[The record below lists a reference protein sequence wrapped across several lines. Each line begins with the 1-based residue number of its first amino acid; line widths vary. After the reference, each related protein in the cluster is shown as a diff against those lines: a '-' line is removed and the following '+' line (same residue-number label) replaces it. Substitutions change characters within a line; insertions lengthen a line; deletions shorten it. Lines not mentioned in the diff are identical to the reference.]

1 MNELVKVQFDGDTL
15 EGYRISDTEADI
27 SIRRVCEALGI
38 SMQKQVAKLKTRAWA
53 TVTQRVTVAED
64 GKERIQ
70 YMIALKSLPMW
81 LATIDARRVHEH
93 LREKLGRYQQQCA
106 DELAKVMLPKMV
118 QEMPE
123 KQEQFPGGP
132 NALVPLL
139 SAMTSALQQIAAGQQ
154 QNTATVQELAAR
166 VEQLEG
172 GTAAAYRLTPSQRAM
187 KAAQMDDVTQDEA
200 AERMGVSVRSVGNAA
215 VVLREA
221 PALVPA
227 VERGKIDVAT
237 AAKVAR
243 MATRAECVIAAA
255 DPKAEARRL
264 LSVVG

>member
-1 MNELVKVQFDGDTL
+1 MTSLMKVPFYGDTL
-15 EGYRISDTEADI
+15 EACGTSREDAQV
-27 SIRRVCEALGI
+27 SIRRVCEALG
-38 SMQKQVAKLKTRAWA
+38 VASQSQLEKLKGKAWA
-53 TVTQRVTVAED
+53 TVTMIVAVAED
-64 GKERIQ
+64 GKQREHA
-70 YMIALKSLPMW
+70 MIALKSLPMW
-81 LATIDARRVHEH
+81 LATIDARKVSEH
-93 LREKLGRYQQQCA
+93 VREKLARYQKEA
-106 DELAKVMLPKMV
+106 HDVLAAHFLK

-139 SAMTSALQQIAAGQQ
+139 SAMTSALQQLAAGQQ
-154 QNTATVQELAAR
+154 QNTATVQALAAR

-187 KAAQMDDVTQDEA
+187 KAAQMEGVTQDEA

>member
-1 MNELVKVQFDGDTL
+1 MSV
-15 EGYRISDTEADI
+15 
-27 SIRRVCEALGI
+27 RRVCEALDI
-38 SMQKQVAKLKTRAWA
+38 DLNRQIQKLRGKKWA
-53 TVTQRVTVAED
+53 TVDTVSTVAED
-64 GKERIQ
+64 GKIREQVVIP
-70 YMIALKSLPMW
+70 LKSLPMW
-81 LATIDARRVHEH
+81 MATIEPRRVHPDV
-93 LREKLGRYQQQCA
+93 RAKLERYQQQVH
-106 DELAKVMLPKMV
+106 DVLAAHFLK

-139 SAMTSALQQIAAGQQ
+139 SAMTSALQQLAAGQQ
-154 QNTATVQELAAR
+154 QNTATVQALAAR

-187 KAAQMDDVTQDEA
+187 KAAQMEGVTQDEA
-200 AERMGVSVRSVGNAA
+200 AERMGVSVRSVRSA
-215 VVLREA
+215 VVVRREA

-243 MATRAECVIAAA
+243 SAARAECVIAAA